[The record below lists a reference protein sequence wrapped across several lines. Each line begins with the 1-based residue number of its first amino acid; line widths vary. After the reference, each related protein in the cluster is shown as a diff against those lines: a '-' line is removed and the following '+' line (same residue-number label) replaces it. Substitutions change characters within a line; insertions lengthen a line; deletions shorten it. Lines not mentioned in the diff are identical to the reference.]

1 MTRLAPMLDR
11 LPPPLR
17 ADAAGLIG
25 RLLAVVDAELSS
37 LDEDME
43 RVRRTRFVETALD
56 LEDLAKL
63 GALFGLGPE
72 PWEPAEMFRARLR
85 TTIAA
90 RLAGAVTRT
99 PLDDVL
105 AGLLD
110 GAQTALG
117 ARYASLARGAG
128 GRVFRDPAAVT
139 RTGQPRFDEF
149 PPRRARSP
157 ALAARGG
164 RMRPLDRI
172 VLENRGVHA
181 APLEGVVRGVI
192 GRRAA
197 VPLLANLTTGRV
209 VAFRGVLSAG
219 AELRLIARNG
229 RLEARLDGREASAR
243 LITAEGFR
251 LGAALPLPAEQ
262 TPRPIQLAPGANEI
276 FFLPL
281 AIYGERILDRGALAM
296 PDERVRHGLFGDSAT
311 PGTAFDDS
319 LFEQQP
325 SAALDLFWTEA
336 APATFRFVVPAG
348 VVRHEPSGADR
359 LAERAA
365 LDALMDATVRLLRA
379 AGVDG
384 QVSFVPL
391 RETQRQSD
399 LGRAINPRL
408 PPDTQL
414 PAQVRLAGVTALFDE
429 TAREGGRLA

>member
-17 ADAAGLIG
+17 ADAAGLIA

-37 LDEDME
+37 FDEDME
-43 RVRRTRFVETALD
+43 RVRRTHFVETALD
-56 LEDLAKL
+56 LEDLAGL
-63 GALFGLGPE
+63 GALFGLAPE

-90 RLAGAVTRT
+90 RLAGAVTRS

-117 ARYASLARGAG
+117 SRYAPLARGAG

-157 ALAARGG
+157 TLAAHGG
-164 RMRPLDRI
+164 RMRALDRI

-219 AELRLIARNG
+219 AELRLVARDG

-262 TPRPIQLAPGANEI
+262 TPRPILLAPGSNEI

-296 PDERVRHGLFGDSAT
+296 PDERVRHGVFGDST
-311 PGTAFDDS
+311 TRGTSFDDS

-365 LDALMDATVRLLRA
+365 LDALMDSTVRLLRA

-384 QVSFVPL
+384 QVTFAPL

-408 PPDTQL
+408 PPDTQP

>member
-1 MTRLAPMLDR
+1 MSRLAPMLER

-17 ADAAGLIG
+17 AEPAGLIG
-25 RLLAVVDAELSS
+25 RLLAVVDAELACF
-37 LDEDME
+37 DEEME
-43 RVRRTRFVETALD
+43 RVRRTHFLATALD
-56 LEDLAKL
+56 REDLAGL
-63 GALFGLGPE
+63 GALFDLAPE

-90 RLAGAVTRT
+90 RLAGAVTRG
-99 PLDDVL
+99 PLDEVL

-117 ARYASLARGAG
+117 TRYTALAPGAG
-128 GRVFRDPAAVT
+128 GHVFRDPAAVT
-139 RTGQPRFDEF
+139 RTGQPCFDEF

-164 RMRPLDRI
+164 RLRPLDRVVI
-172 VLENRGVHA
+172 ENRGVHA

-192 GRRAA
+192 GRRTA

-209 VAFRGVLSAG
+209 LAFRGVLSAG
-219 AELRLIARNG
+219 AELRLVARG
-229 RLEARLDGREASAR
+229 DRLEARLDGRAATDR

-251 LGAALPLPAEQ
+251 LGAALPLPAEGV
-262 TPRPIQLAPGANEI
+262 PRPIMLAPGRNEI

-281 AIYGERILDRGALAM
+281 ALYGERILDRGALAM
-296 PDERVRHGLFGDSAT
+296 PDERVRHGVFADRTT
-311 PGTAFDDS
+311 PGTSFDDS
-319 LFEQQP
+319 LFEQRP

-348 VVRHEPSGADR
+348 VVRNEPSGTDR

-365 LDALMDATVRLLRA
+365 LDALMDGTVRLLRA
-379 AGVDG
+379 GGVDG
-384 QVSFVPL
+384 QVTFAPL
-391 RETQRQSD
+391 RETQRQAD

-408 PPDTQL
+408 PPDTQK
-414 PAQVRLAGVTALFDE
+414 PAQMRLAGVTALFDE